1 MAALAVA
8 VSPPPTVKGSSLNT
22 PLKARRQRNCFQK
35 KKGGQML
42 GMTCL
47 GGKVAQKVLDKRVVQ
62 KHIFGIGQI
71 LRV

>member
-1 MAALAVA
+1 
-8 VSPPPTVKGSSLNT
+8 
-22 PLKARRQRNCFQK
+22 
-35 KKGGQML
+35 ML